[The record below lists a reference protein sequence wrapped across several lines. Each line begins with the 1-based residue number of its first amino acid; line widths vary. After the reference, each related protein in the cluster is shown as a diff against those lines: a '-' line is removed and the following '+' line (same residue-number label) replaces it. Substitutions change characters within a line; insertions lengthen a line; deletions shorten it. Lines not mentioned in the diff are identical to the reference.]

1 MKHAIRF
8 TKASG
13 AGNDF
18 ILLDNRS
25 GRLPEAE
32 AALARTLCSRP
43 FGVGADGLLVL
54 EPSTRADF
62 LMKYYNADGSF
73 GGMCGNGGRC
83 IARFA
88 HAKGMVGRTMRFEA
102 LDHIYR
108 AECLDNVV
116 RLEMKDPGNLE
127 ADVRLAG
134 EGLDVTGQF
143 IDTGSPHYVML
154 ASAIEPIDVAGLGRR
169 IRNHSRFKPDGTNVD
184 WIARNPDGSL
194 AMRTYE
200 RGVEAET
207 LACGTG
213 SVAVA
218 AVGLLQLG
226 LSSPV
231 TVRARSGEQ
240 LVISLTRSGNRV
252 VQPVLE
258 GSAHL
263 VFEGTLMY
271 DDETFSLS

>member
-18 ILLDNRS
+18 ILLDNRT
-25 GRLPEAE
+25 GRLPEGH

-54 EPSTRADF
+54 EPSSRADF
-62 LMKYYNADGSF
+62 VMKYYNADGSY

-83 IARFA
+83 IARYA
-88 HAKGMVGRTMRFEA
+88 HAKGIVGRGMRFEA
-102 LDHIYR
+102 LDHVYR

-116 RLEMKDPGNLE
+116 RLTMKDPGALE
-127 ADVRLAG
+127 LDVRLAG

-143 IDTGSPHYVML
+143 IDTGSPHYVIL
-154 ASAIEPIDVAGLGRR
+154 TENIESPDVVNLGRR
-169 IRNHSRFKPDGTNVD
+169 IRHHSRFKPGGTNVD
-184 WIARNPDGSL
+184 WIKRMPDGSL

-218 AVGLLQLG
+218 VVGVLLLG
-226 LSSPV
+226 LASPV
-231 TVRARSGEQ
+231 TVRARSGE
-240 LVISLTRSGNRV
+240 LLSISLTRSGSHL

-263 VFEGTLMY
+263 VFEGSLMY
-271 DDETFSLS
+271 DDETFTLS